1 MHPID
6 PNHTFMKIIWW
17 GGGEKPHTHTHEEVY
32 HIIPW
37 IMMQSS
43 SKILDSKPSLTHAQK
58 AYQNGHFRM
67 HGGIQ

>member
-32 HIIPW
+32 HKITW

-43 SKILDSKPSLTHAQK
+43 SKLLASKPSLTHAQK
-58 AYQNGHFRM
+58 VYQNAGFRM